1 MSRVR
6 VLVLAT
12 VPLEEAHL
20 RRAAPELWQGDAPA
34 VRVVAPASDL
44 SLAAWLA
51 SDEDA
56 ARGEAAE
63 TARRTA
69 ASVPAG
75 RVETEVGDPDPLQAV
90 EDALATFPADELI
103 VAVPPEQEASWLERT
118 RAKGFHRLG
127 VPVRTLVVHADRPA

>member
-1 MSRVR
+1 MSR

-56 ARGEAAE
+56 ARGKAAE

-75 RVETEVGDPDPLQAV
+75 RVETEV
-90 EDALATFPADELI
+90 